1 MLLEPRDGSCAAP
14 ASRLTLFKKHIQKH
28 YKGDAVFKGMYRSA
42 LGLFLTIDLLTFSLA
57 QVDIFTLAKE
67 GTLYDVVISI
77 SDGVAFDESDAYGQT
92 PLMYAA
98 RDTSNP
104 EVLRILLELGADP
117 SLVNE
122 DS

>member
-1 MLLEPRDGSCAAP
+1 
-14 ASRLTLFKKHIQKH
+14 
-28 YKGDAVFKGMYRSA
+28 MYRSA